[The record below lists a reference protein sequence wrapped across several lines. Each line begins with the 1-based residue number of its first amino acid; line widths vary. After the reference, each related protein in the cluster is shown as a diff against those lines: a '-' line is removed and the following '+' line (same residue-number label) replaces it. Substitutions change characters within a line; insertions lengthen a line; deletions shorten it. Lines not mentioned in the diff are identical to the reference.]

1 MKTTVEIADP
11 LMKQARRIAARDGE
25 TLRTLIENG
34 LAKELASRQAKV
46 KPFKLRQVTA
56 GGKGLQPEVAQLS
69 MHDIILMSYEGR
81 GA

>member
-11 LMKQARRIAARDGE
+11 LLKQARRIAARDGQ
-25 TLRTLIENG
+25 TLRTLIESG
-34 LAKELASRQAKV
+34 LAKELAARQSTA
-46 KPFKLRQVTA
+46 KPFKLKQVTA
-56 GGKGLQPEVAQLS
+56 GGKGLQPEVAHLS